1 MYILRDHK
9 WTPMDLP
16 PRLKKWILPATAE
29 PLRIPLRS
37 YILAHYPPEI
47 ITILNFMIIIPLLF
61 ILVLQSSYISLN
73 DVYLFK
79 TYVNSLT
86 HTACVLLWL
95 LFNITFETHPHW
107 CTQWGLFLLTA
118 LQYGSVWVHHS
129 LPFTWWIAIGL
140 FLQLLC
146 CYYFLLWTILLKT
159 FRYIIPELHMQDH
172 LRL

>member
-95 LFNITFETHPHW
+95 LFNITFETHPLMHSVRFVPSHRSAVW
-107 CTQWGLFLLTA
+107 QCVSAPQFTFYMMDSNRVISTAVVLLLFSTMNNTA
-118 LQYGSVWVHHS
+118 KNIPVYNSWVTHARPS
-129 LPFTWWIAIGL
+129 
-140 FLQLLC
+140 
-146 CYYFLLWTILLKT
+146 
-159 FRYIIPELHMQDH
+159 
-172 LRL
+172 